1 MKSFIVICPVCGSLN
16 RGVYLEE
23 TQGRVECCICK
34 KDFISTKWKSIAGT
48 AINLQFSALGKGG
61 RKVQPNKQEEIG

>member
-1 MKSFIVICPVCGSLN
+1 MKNFSVICPVCGSLN

-34 KDFISTKWKSIAGT
+34 KVFISAKWKCNAGT
-48 AINLQFSALGKGG
+48 AINLQFSVLGKGG
-61 RKVQPNKQEEIG
+61 RKV